1 MSKPVIKLVV
11 FDMAG
16 TTVKDNHDVSRAL
29 ITAFEQVGILLTLAD
44 TNPVMGYPKP
54 EAVRILLERRDPHL
68 ATPTQI
74 KTVHQLYLNT
84 MLDFYQRDPNVGEKA
99 GASELFSA
107 LQARGIK
114 VALDTGFD
122 RVTADVLLQ
131 RLGWLKHHLIDASVT
146 SDEVAWGR
154 PQPDMIY
161 EAMRRTGV
169 ADIQQVAKV
178 GDTPSDLQQGSQ
190 AGCTYVIGV
199 TTGSHT
205 ASELLHHP
213 HTHLVGSLA
222 EIMEILTD

>member
-1 MSKPVIKLVV
+1 MSKPVIKRVV

-29 ITAFEQVGILLTLAD
+29 ITAFGQVGIPLTLAD
-44 TNPVMGYPKP
+44 TNPVMGYSKP
-54 EAVRILLERRDPHL
+54 EAVRILLERRHLHL

-74 KTVHQLYLNT
+74 KTVHRLYLNT
-84 MLDFYQRDPNVGEKA
+84 MLDFYQQDPNVGEQA
-99 GASELFSA
+99 GASELLSA
-107 LQARGIK
+107 LQERGVK
-114 VALDTGFD
+114 VASDTGFD
-122 RVTADVLLQ
+122 HVTADVLLQ
-131 RLGWLKHHLIDASVT
+131 RLGWLKNHLIDASVT

-161 EAMRRTGV
+161 EAMGRTGV
-169 ADIQQVAKV
+169 ADLKQVAKV
-178 GDTPSDLQQGSQ
+178 GDTPSELQQGSR
-190 AGCTYVIGV
+190 AGSAYVIGV

-205 ASELLHHP
+205 APELLYYP